1 MAALRGRL
9 SRLIRHLTRRSVS
22 TKTIRLMSSA
32 FLSTLHSSDV
42 VNTLVENHERTM
54 FDNIKGPEAVLAG
67 NFVNTKDFMR
77 ASPSETV
84 LQIDVSARALRPFI
98 EAGQLRLRHG

>member
-1 MAALRGRL
+1 
-9 SRLIRHLTRRSVS
+9 
-22 TKTIRLMSSA
+22 
-32 FLSTLHSSDV
+32 
-42 VNTLVENHERTM
+42 M

-98 EAGQLRLRHG
+98 EAGQLRLRPS